1 MMMGPRGIAQSG
13 GWMYA
18 LPEATRLRKPRSR
31 SQGESRCITM
41 TSPLHVPHR
50 VPNLHWH
57 DLATRYEHCRVNE
70 RALAVIARP
79 SSGCLLIR
87 QHDPATLA

>member
-1 MMMGPRGIAQSG
+1 MDVCAARGDPPAEAALAQPG
-13 GWMYA
+13 
-18 LPEATRLRKPRSR
+18 RKPLHHHDD
-31 SQGESRCITM
+31 
-41 TSPLHVPHR
+41 PLHVPRR